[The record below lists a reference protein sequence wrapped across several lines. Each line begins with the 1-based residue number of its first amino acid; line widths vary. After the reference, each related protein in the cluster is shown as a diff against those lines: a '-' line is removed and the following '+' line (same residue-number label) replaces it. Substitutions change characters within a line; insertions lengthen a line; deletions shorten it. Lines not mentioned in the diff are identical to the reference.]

1 MISFEGLKK
10 LMELRKLGKPLPK
23 DWKKE
28 VEEYFN
34 WKIKAFDR
42 LAENQSEWINQIEQA
57 IKIAK
62 YLGIDTEEWEGEVQ
76 VIKMKMV
83 GEIG

>member
-28 VEEYFN
+28 VEEYFS

-42 LAENQSEWINQIEQA
+42 LAENQSEWINQLEQA

-62 YLGIDTEEWEGEVQ
+62 YLGGSTEEWEEKVKL
-76 VIKMKMV
+76 IKMRMV
-83 GEIG
+83 NNIG

>member
-42 LAENQSEWINQIEQA
+42 MAENQSEWINQLEQA

-62 YLGIDTEEWEGEVQ
+62 YLGVSTEEWEEKVKL
-76 VIKMKMV
+76 IKMRMV
-83 GEIG
+83 NNIG